1 MANYKKGYFVIP
13 VSPEDLVVKI
23 KDKFGDIRYSIN
35 PLNVSILYVS
45 NNLINVKTGNNLI
58 KLDFSNNDEAKIA
71 ITELQ
76 RQIDIIK
83 GRVTKETIK
92 KEDLIEQLDTTGM
105 DFTSIYESG
114 GTASGGTAS
123 GSNFL
128 ENRISQLVQTIK
140 RDIFDLKNNAS
151 DFVKLNMNPD
161 PDASLSR
168 EFAEVP
174 RDILKYEFTDESEGM
189 VNIYINGL
197 YLEIGN
203 SISDICHFSVD
214 NCVTCENCI
223 RPGSVFYINTSLLG
237 YELDPSD
244 VITIT
249 YLRK

>member
-35 PLNVSILYVS
+35 PMNVSILYVS

-58 KLDFSNNDEAKIA
+58 KLDFANNDEAKIA

-83 GRVTKETIK
+83 GRVTKEVAK
-92 KEDLIEQLDTTGM
+92 KEELINQLDTAGM

-114 GTASGGTAS
+114 ATASGGTAS
-123 GSNFL
+123 NNVL
-128 ENRISQLVQTIK
+128 ESRISQLVQTIK
-140 RDIFDLKNNAS
+140 KDIYDLKNNAS

-161 PDASLSR
+161 LDASFSR
-168 EFAEVP
+168 EFAEAP
-174 RDILKYEFTDESEGM
+174 RDILRYEFADESEGM
-189 VNIYINGL
+189 VNVYINGL

-203 SISDICHFSVD
+203 SISDICHFSAD
-214 NCVTCENCI
+214 ECITCENCI

-237 YELDPSD
+237 YELDSSD

>member
-35 PLNVSILYVS
+35 PMNVSILYVS

-58 KLDFSNNDEAKIA
+58 KLDFANNDEAKIA

-83 GRVTKETIK
+83 GRVTKEVAK
-92 KEDLIEQLDTTGM
+92 KEELIEQLDTTGM

-114 GTASGGTAS
+114 ATASGGTAS
-123 GSNFL
+123 SNLL
-128 ENRISQLVQTIK
+128 ESRISQLVQTIK
-140 RDIFDLKNNAS
+140 KDIYDLKNNAS

-161 PDASLSR
+161 LDASFSR
-168 EFAEVP
+168 EFAEAP
-174 RDILKYEFTDESEGM
+174 RDILKYVFTDESEGM
-189 VNIYINGL
+189 VNVYINGL

-203 SISDICHFSVD
+203 SISDICHFSAD
-214 NCVTCENCI
+214 ECITCENCI

-237 YELDPSD
+237 YELDSSD

>member
-35 PLNVSILYVS
+35 PMNVSILYVS

-58 KLDFSNNDEAKIA
+58 KLDFANNDEAKIA

-83 GRVTKETIK
+83 GRVTKEVAK
-92 KEDLIEQLDTTGM
+92 KEELINQLDTAGM
-105 DFTSIYESG
+105 DFTSIYETSATASF
-114 GTASGGTAS
+114 GTAS
-123 GSNFL
+123 NNVL
-128 ENRISQLVQTIK
+128 ESRISQLVQTIK
-140 RDIFDLKNNAS
+140 KDIYDLKNNAS

-161 PDASLSR
+161 LDASFSR
-168 EFAEVP
+168 EFAEAP
-174 RDILKYEFTDESEGM
+174 RDILRYEFADESEGM
-189 VNIYINGL
+189 VNVYINGL

-203 SISDICHFSVD
+203 SISDICHFSAD
-214 NCVTCENCI
+214 ECITCENCI

-237 YELDPSD
+237 YELDSSD